1 MHLPYP
7 KRKSSNAQPFLPRGS
22 NPSRYGVGFSIPR
35 RYRSQAFA
43 VATLVLIGL
52 IWLLTRGGSSQH
64 GTKSGRIGM
73 TNHSP
78 SGKPPAVI
86 VTVLDEGRFGA
97 RYTDLVKENRR
108 LYAEKHGM
116 LRLNVGRRSSGGRG
130 LVSRWKKKPWFIE

>member
-35 RYRSQAFA
+35 RYRSQALA
-43 VATLVLIGL
+43 VAALVFIGL

-64 GTKSGRIGM
+64 SSRGGSAGM
-73 TNHSP
+73 ANHVP

-86 VTVLDEGRFGA
+86 VTVLDEGRFGS
-97 RYTDLVKENRR
+97 RYTELVKENRR

-116 LRLNVGRRSSGGRG
+116 
-130 LVSRWKKKPWFIE
+130 

>member
-35 RYRSQAFA
+35 RYRSQALA

-64 GTKSGRIGM
+64 SSRGGSAGM
-73 TNHSP
+73 ANHVP

-86 VTVLDEGRFGA
+86 VTVLDEGRFGS
-97 RYTDLVKENRR
+97 RYTELVKENRR

-116 LRLNVGRRSSGGRG
+116 LSLGCGGRG
-130 LVSRWKKKPWFIE
+130 SPGMRDIGSQNKADR

>member
-35 RYRSQAFA
+35 RYRSQALA
-43 VATLVLIGL
+43 IAALVLIGL
-52 IWLLTRGGSSQH
+52 IWLLTRGGSSQSSAR
-64 GTKSGRIGM
+64 GGSSGM
-73 TNHSP
+73 ANHVP

-97 RYTDLVKENRR
+97 RYTELIKENRR

-116 LRLNVGRRSSGGRG
+116 LALDGAHYSRGRG
-130 LVSRWKKKPWFIE
+130 LVSCSKKRPRSID